1 MTVLCVAAHPD
12 DEVLGAGGT
21 LALHHFEGQRV
32 CVLFLTNG
40 TGSRPSND
48 IGAVRLEM
56 ARKSCVALG
65 AEMLQPGTFRDQR
78 LDGENILDVTQFI
91 EAHIRDV
98 RPDTIYT
105 HHFGD
110 RNKDH
115 RVVHDAVM
123 TACRP
128 MSSTVRRIYGFEV
141 PSSTEWGHGFVPTR
155 FVDISTAMGIKRKA
169 LEAYGS
175 EMRDFPHPRSYQAID
190 ALAQWRGAS
199 AGLTAAEAFMVLRE
213 IA

>member
-56 ARKSCVALG
+56 ARKSCAALG

-78 LDGENILDVTQFI
+78 LDGGNILDVTQFL
-91 EAHIRDV
+91 EAHLRDV

-155 FVDISTAMGIKRKA
+155 FVDISTALDIKRKA

>member
-32 CVLFLTNG
+32 CMLFLTSGVGARDGNPDE
-40 TGSRPSND
+40 RLLMAD
-48 IGAVRLEM
+48 KACAAIGAERLSHYEY
-56 ARKSCVALG
+56 
-65 AEMLQPGTFRDQR
+65 PDQR
-78 LDGENILDVTQFI
+78 LDAVDILDVTQSI
-91 EAHIRDV
+91 EQVMRAV
-98 RPDTIYT
+98 KPDTVYT

-128 MSSTVRRIYGFEV
+128 VPGSSVKRIYGFEV

-155 FVDISTAMGIKRKA
+155 FVDISTALEPKRAA
-169 LEAYGS
+169 LLAYDM
-175 EMRDFPHPRSYQAID
+175 EMRPFPHPRSMQAID

>member
-56 ARKSCVALG
+56 ARNACKAIG
-65 AEMLQPGTFRDQR
+65 AEMIAAGTFNDQR

-91 EAHIRDV
+91 EGHIRAV
-98 RPDTIYT
+98 KPDTIYT

-155 FVDISTAMGIKRKA
+155 FVDISTALEVKRKA

-175 EMRDFPHPRSYQAID
+175 EMRDFPHPRSYQAVD

>member
-40 TGSRPSND
+40 TGSRHGD
-48 IGAVRLEM
+48 GLGALRLEM
-56 ARKSCVALG
+56 ADKACAAIG
-65 AEMLQPGTFRDQR
+65 AERLPAGVFRDQR

-91 EAHIRDV
+91 EAHLRDV

-155 FVDISTAMGIKRKA
+155 FVDISTALDIKRKA